1 MATTYADGV
10 PVWIYVIFRKN
21 PSAGHDKMTINISQD
36 GPVFWNRHVIYAFCC
51 SCHFEKH
58 EDEMM
63 ELMARFN
70 TRIERVC
77 LVDKPVDYSFLPD
90 SFFRFL
96 ANSLPQL
103 QFVYLRELNLE
114 RLNRAT
120 VEQLSRHKNLKKLIV
135 HGCRNY
141 EVLEDF
147 HTLPQLLVVKG
158 EIMGL
163 KAMLGDL
170 GDSPTPSPIHTKSPQ
185 QQHHQRQSIESVS
198 TSTSTTASDSE
209 SGGGP
214 LPTAQS
220 SATRDFRGGNSI
232 AVESN
237 Y

>member
-1 MATTYADGV
+1 MASTTTYADGV

-21 PSAGHDKMTINISQD
+21 PSAGHEKMSINISQD

-58 EDEMM
+58 EEELL

-120 VEQLSRHKNLKKLIV
+120 VEQLSRHNNLKKLIV

-170 GDSPTPSPIHTKSPQ
+170 GDSPQPSPIHSKQ
-185 QQHHQRQSIESVS
+185 QRQSVESVS

-209 SGGGP
+209 SGP
-214 LPTAQS
+214 LPTATS
-220 SATRDFRGGNSI
+220 SGANTRDFLGGKSI
-232 AVESN
+232 AIESN